1 MLALIMDAQ
10 IIAAWITAGTTL
22 FGALCYLLV
31 ERHKERSE
39 SSARQNATA
48 ALVTGSAEYRYRADV
63 KVASARI
70 INANGDVVFE
80 YQVMRMTAPHGILVT
95 SIDAAYTTS
104 GNFDPVTPVQLSYS
118 SRQDMELRSALP
130 TPQKCEYSLMLSGG
144 PTHDD
149 EPCTFAL
156 KHNVSRCFSLEAAVI
171 KERYKADRLRYEY
184 HREVVKFPLN
194 RLRIVVS
201 FPQDFPRQTF
211 ANVTFGESEDVAV
224 VERRRIENRLTQ
236 TSTFATL
243 EVDDPKVG
251 HSYMICWDG
260 REPGH

>member
-1 MLALIMDAQ
+1 MDAQ
-10 IIAAWITAGTTL
+10 IIAALIMAGTTV

-31 ERHKERSE
+31 EMHKERRE
-39 SSARQNATA
+39 SSVRQNATA
-48 ALVTGSAEYRYRADV
+48 SLVTGSAEYRYRADV
-63 KVASARI
+63 KIAFARI
-70 INANGDVVFE
+70 INADGDVVFE
-80 YQVMRMTAPHGILVT
+80 YQVMRMTVPHGILVT

-104 GNFDPVTPVQLSYS
+104 GHFDPATPVQLLYS
-118 SRQDMELRSALP
+118 SRQEMELRSTLP

-144 PTHDD
+144 LTHDD

-156 KHNVSRCFSLEAAVI
+156 KHTVYRCFSLDAAVI
-171 KERYKADRLRYEY
+171 KERYKADSLRYEY

-194 RLRIVVS
+194 QLRIVVS
-201 FPQDFPRQTF
+201 FPQDLPRQTF

-236 TSTFATL
+236 TATFATL
-243 EVDDPKVG
+243 DVDNPKVG